1 MSGLCDIIKQGIMV
15 PKNDY
20 IDFHCHPALKPF
32 GKSFKD
38 IPVGM
43 NSADRR
49 RKKSLWYYDPP
60 SPFDKLLN
68 YLSGLTK
75 FSQSNFTA
83 LSLGGVSIVCVS
95 LYPLE
100 KWFVRN
106 KLNNELILDLAS
118 NFALGIGAK
127 RVDHIQGIQDYF
139 KDLLQ
144 QYMYYQQLDGKTF
157 RIAGGRYRYKLVRN
171 FKEIEKIRSEESDSK
186 IQTIAVIIS
195 IEGLHVLNTGLR
207 TKPNAQEVLENIN
220 AIKKW
225 QFRPFFITIA
235 HHFWNHLCGHAPSL
249 TGIITKFAD
258 QSEGLEAGFTPLGK
272 KVLERMLDNADG
284 NRILPDIKHMSTAA
298 RKEYYELLDSGDD
311 TFKDLPII
319 ISHGACNGLTSFS
332 NPVPGYPESAKL
344 LNPASIN
351 FYDEELIRLARS
363 GGIIGLQ
370 LDERRLANKA
380 TLKNTKHSLKRH
392 KIMHYRSELLWN
404 QLRHIATVLDSNGL
418 FAWDCMAIGSDFDGI
433 IDPLNGFW
441 TAEEF
446 PFLADFLERHVY
458 NYMSTATFKN
468 PDNKIGADEIV
479 QRLFSGNGKRF
490 LSEYFI

>member
-1 MSGLCDIIKQGIMV
+1 MV
-15 PKNDY
+15 LKNDY
-20 IDFHCHPALKPF
+20 IDLHCHPALKPF

-38 IPVGM
+38 IPVAM
-43 NSADRR
+43 NSSDRR
-49 RKKSLWYYDPP
+49 RKKSIWHYDPP

-139 KDLLQ
+139 KDLVQ
-144 QYMYYQQLDGKTF
+144 QYMFYQQLDGKIF
-157 RIAGGRYRYKLVRN
+157 RIAGVRFRYKLVRN
-171 FKEIEKIRSEESDSK
+171 YKEIEKIRAEESSSK
-186 IQTIAVIIS
+186 IQTIAVIIT

-207 TKPNAQEVLENIN
+207 TAPNEQEVLENIII
-220 AIKKW
+220 IKNW

-249 TGIITKFAD
+249 SGIITKYAD
-258 QSEGLEAGFTPLGK
+258 QSEGLDTGFTSLGR
-272 KVLERMLDNADG
+272 KVLERMLDNTIK
-284 NRILPDIKHMSTAA
+284 NRILPDIKHMSPIA
-298 RKEYYELLDSGDD
+298 RIEYYELLDSDD
-311 TFKDLPII
+311 AYKNIPII
-319 ISHGACNGLTSFS
+319 ISHGACNGLTSIS
-332 NPVPGYPESAKL
+332 NPVPTHTATAKL
-344 LNPASIN
+344 LNPVSIN
-351 FYDEELIRLARS
+351 FYDDELIRLAKS

-370 LDERRLANKA
+370 LDERRLTNKA
-380 TLKNTKHSLKRH
+380 TLKKTKHSIKRH

-441 TAEEF
+441 TAEEL
-446 PFLADFLERHVY
+446 PFLADFLERHAY
-458 NYMSTATFKN
+458 NYMSKATFKN
-468 PDNKIGADEIV
+468 PKNKISADDIV
-479 QRLFSGNGKRF
+479 QRLFSGNGNRF
-490 LSEYFI
+490 LLKYFI

>member
-1 MSGLCDIIKQGIMV
+1 
-15 PKNDY
+15 
-20 IDFHCHPALKPF
+20 
-32 GKSFKD
+32 
-38 IPVGM
+38 
-43 NSADRR
+43 
-49 RKKSLWYYDPP
+49 
-60 SPFDKLLN
+60 
-68 YLSGLTK
+68 
-75 FSQSNFTA
+75 
-83 LSLGGVSIVCVS
+83 
-95 LYPLE
+95 
-100 KWFVRN
+100 
-106 KLNNELILDLAS
+106 
-118 NFALGIGAK
+118 
-127 RVDHIQGIQDYF
+127 
-139 KDLLQ
+139 
-144 QYMYYQQLDGKTF
+144 
-157 RIAGGRYRYKLVRN
+157 
-171 FKEIEKIRSEESDSK
+171 
-186 IQTIAVIIS
+186 
-195 IEGLHVLNTGLR
+195 
-207 TKPNAQEVLENIN
+207 
-220 AIKKW
+220 
-225 QFRPFFITIA
+225 
-235 HHFWNHLCGHAPSL
+235 
-249 TGIITKFAD
+249 
-258 QSEGLEAGFTPLGK
+258 
-272 KVLERMLDNADG
+272 
-284 NRILPDIKHMSTAA
+284 MSTTA

-458 NYMSTATFKN
+458 NYMSKATFKN